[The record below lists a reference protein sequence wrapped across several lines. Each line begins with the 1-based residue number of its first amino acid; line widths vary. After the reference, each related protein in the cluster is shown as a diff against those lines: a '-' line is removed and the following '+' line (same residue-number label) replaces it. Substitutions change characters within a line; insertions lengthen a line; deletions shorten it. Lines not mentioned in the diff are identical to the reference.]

1 MLSAPVGEGV
11 ALKSEGSWF
20 KGTCSGLGTQRR
32 YEAPCEL
39 QLETRTKNTLI
50 TRLQR
55 LLRQHCFKVGRV
67 T

>member
-20 KGTCSGLGTQRR
+20 KGLGTQPR

-55 LLRQHCFKVGRV
+55 LLRQHCFKVGPV